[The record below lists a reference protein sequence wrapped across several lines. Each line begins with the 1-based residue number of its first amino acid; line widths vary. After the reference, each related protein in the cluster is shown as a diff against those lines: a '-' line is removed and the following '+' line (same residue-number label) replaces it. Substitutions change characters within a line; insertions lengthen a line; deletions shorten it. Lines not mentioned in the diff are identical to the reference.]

1 MFIQDETD
9 SLFDCDMLL
18 LPFHTEDQWSL
29 FIVLGASKIKDYS
42 AKRYSGIRPCIIH
55 LDFFEW
61 TKTCHHSS
69 NIADKIRT
77 CLNCAWRKDNN
88 EVDKLVMP
96 FNKRSL
102 PLCKP
107 KGKYDIYART
117 RTTVQTVPLFIVTPD
132 NSSFLRSSSVEMHYG
147 WGIVCHTIRAGLCP
161 GQPPCFLNRI
171 IRARQPFVNHNRHS
185 VQQE

>member
-1 MFIQDETD
+1 MIRWWILVYTGKNFFQFLKIFPLLPTVTFVVLSRLTIGNTETRALRSLFLQRILSTNASQWSMFIQDETS

-29 FIVLGASKIKDYS
+29 FIVLGASKIKEYS
-42 AKRYSGIRPCIIH
+42 TKRYTGIRPCIIH
-55 LDFFEW
+55 LDPFEW

-69 NIADKIRT
+69 NIADKIRA

-107 KGKYDIYART
+107 KGKYICY
-117 RTTVQTVPLFIVTPD
+117 LYS
-132 NSSFLRSSSVEMHYG
+132 N
-147 WGIVCHTIRAGLCP
+147 
-161 GQPPCFLNRI
+161 
-171 IRARQPFVNHNRHS
+171 
-185 VQQE
+185 